1 MRVQG
6 SGEEGAAATRLLR
19 FPWSTADPSRL
30 SGGGQRVSGLAEMR
44 ERRGERRGAKRG
56 KLRGGGS
63 RNRDG
68 DLLPLRKANP
78 KWRRERRRQSGGGGS
93 SLGGRE
99 RRAPRAPP
107 PPTPPS
113 SRFPPSSSP
122 LSRLG
127 RRSAHARPHAPECI
141 WARRSL
147 LPPTTAFG
155 RLARPPA
162 STHSLWGA
170 LWHSPPLPLGPCQAS
185 SGAGPHAYLQQRE
198 PKPPPPPPLL
208 SSPPSPPPLPPT
220 AATAAAASSSSG
232 PPDIPSTPHAC
243 ASHNPPRGT
252 VPFPSAAEAGEKAT
266 GEVGRACRQDT
277 NDRE

>member
-30 SGGGQRVSGLAEMR
+30 SGGGQRVSGLTEMR

-122 LSRLG
+122 LTRLG

-147 LPPTTAFG
+147 LPPTTASG

-162 STHSLWGA
+162 STHCLWGA
-170 LWHSPPLPLGPCQAS
+170 FWHSPPLPLGPCQAS
-185 SGAGPHAYLQQRE
+185 SGAGPHA
-198 PKPPPPPPLL
+198 
-208 SSPPSPPPLPPT
+208 
-220 AATAAAASSSSG
+220 
-232 PPDIPSTPHAC
+232 
-243 ASHNPPRGT
+243 
-252 VPFPSAAEAGEKAT
+252 
-266 GEVGRACRQDT
+266 
-277 NDRE
+277 

>member
-6 SGEEGAAATRLLR
+6 SGEEGAAAARLLR

-44 ERRGERRGAKRG
+44 ERRRERRGAKQA

-63 RNRDG
+63 RNPDG
-68 DLLPLRKANP
+68 DRLPHRKANP

-93 SLGGRE
+93 SSGGRE

-113 SRFPPSSSP
+113 SRSPPPSSP
-122 LSRLG
+122 LTRLG

-141 WARRSL
+141 RARRSL

-162 STHSLWGA
+162 RTRWLRGA
-170 LWHSPPLPLGPCQAS
+170 SSHGPPRPLGPCQPALARTLTRTF
-185 SGAGPHAYLQQRE
+185 SGGSPSLLLHLLFFPPPLPHPHGHQPPPR
-198 PKPPPPPPLL
+198 PPPPPA
-208 SSPPSPPPLPPT
+208 PPTYPPPLARAPPT
-220 AATAAAASSSSG
+220 I
-232 PPDIPSTPHAC
+232 PPAGLFHSRRLQE
-243 ASHNPPRGT
+243 RGRKRQ
-252 VPFPSAAEAGEKAT
+252 AKA
-266 GEVGRACRQDT
+266 GRACR
-277 NDRE
+277 

>member
-1 MRVQG
+1 
-6 SGEEGAAATRLLR
+6 
-19 FPWSTADPSRL
+19 
-30 SGGGQRVSGLAEMR
+30 MR

-68 DLLPLRKANP
+68 DRLPLRKANP

-113 SRFPPSSSP
+113 SRFPPSSS
-122 LSRLG
+122 LLTRLG
-127 RRSAHARPHAPECI
+127 RQSAHARPHAPECI
-141 WARRSL
+141 WARRLL

-170 LWHSPPLPLGPCQAS
+170 SSHGPPLPLGPCQAS
-185 SGAGPHAYLQQRE
+185 FGAGPHAYLQRRE

-208 SSPPSPPPLPPT
+208 S
-220 AATAAAASSSSG
+220 
-232 PPDIPSTPHAC
+232 
-243 ASHNPPRGT
+243 
-252 VPFPSAAEAGEKAT
+252 
-266 GEVGRACRQDT
+266 
-277 NDRE
+277 

>member
-44 ERRGERRGAKRG
+44 EGRGERRGAKRG

-63 RNRDG
+63 RNRDE
-68 DLLPLRKANP
+68 DRLPLRKANP

-122 LSRLG
+122 LTRPG
-127 RRSAHARPHAPECI
+127 RRSAHGRPHAPECI

-170 LWHSPPLPLGPCQAS
+170 SSHSPPLPLGPCQAS
-185 SGAGPHAYLQQRE
+185 STAGPHAYLRQRE

-208 SSPPSPPPLPPT
+208 SSPLPRPHCHQPPPLPP
-220 AATAAAASSSSG
+220 
-232 PPDIPSTPHAC
+232 PPPPPPAPPPQTLHPSRVRLPQ
-243 ASHNPPRGT
+243 SPRGT
-252 VPFPSAAEAGEKAT
+252 VPFLSAAEAGEKTT
-266 GEVGRACRQDT
+266 GEDGRDCR
-277 NDRE
+277 